1 MKKVL
6 LASTA
11 LLLTAGFASAQSIE
25 LSGSASAGLK
35 YNSDADQFD
44 LDDNGVPDDTIT
56 INNEIFMTIAGSGAT
71 DTGLQ
76 FGAFLT
82 LDQTGGLDDQEVF
95 VSGVFGTVTVGGID
109 PATDGFGIADVGYD
123 GIGIDDVAEQYK
135 NADAF
140 ADVHYAYSA
149 AGLTF
154 TATYGWEGVT
164 DDAIAVAVEYESA
177 GFSGGIGYADAT
189 TSTVTA
195 QAGYSQGPLS
205 INGMYSD
212 WDAGGEGYGIDI
224 SYDVAGATITGVW
237 ASANGVAAD
246 PGDGVG
252 DAYGVG
258 FAVPLGGGLTV
269 AGGIGIIE
277 TDFSVTDV
285 DDNVFAGDGSKTVAD
300 LGLTMSF

>member
-25 LSGSASAGLK
+25 LSGSANGGLK
-35 YNSDADQFD
+35 YNSGLFTDELQD
-44 LDDNGVPDDTIT
+44 LDPDYEVDEVTVH
-56 INNEIFMTIAGSGAT
+56 NEVNMVIAGSGAT

-76 FGAFLT
+76 FGAFI
-82 LDQTGGLDDQEVF
+82 DIDEDSVDDAEVF
-95 VSGVFGTVTVGGID
+95 ISGVFGTVTVGNVD

-164 DDAIAVAVEYESA
+164 DDAIAVAVEYEAA

-246 PGDGVG
+246 PEDGVG

-269 AGGIGIIE
+269 AGGVGIIE
-277 TDFSVTDV
+277 TDFEFEDGT
-285 DDNVFAGDGSKTVAD
+285 AGDGSKTVAD